1 MARRTLLTGTI
12 AVTAALSGST
22 MAFAAPGARP
32 RATANRVAVLGGGVG
47 GLTAAHE
54 LAERGFAVTVY
65 ERKALGGKA
74 RSIPVP
80 GTATGGR
87 LDLPGEHGFRF
98 FPGFY
103 QNIPDTMSRIP
114 FSGNAG
120 GVRDNLVNAADEMGA
135 WNGKTF
141 ELPTAGSLEGNF
153 TPQALLEY
161 LKLLAT
167 VTGAIPLAEIAVFG
181 SKILT
186 LLTSGPKRRLGQ
198 WENTSYADFIVA
210 AKMSENYR
218 TVMVDLLTST
228 LVAAKP
234 DKANTR
240 TMGLMAEAW
249 LYSSLGLGGY
259 GSPDRLLSAPTSEA
273 WIDPWV
279 SHLSSLG
286 VGFRTATVTELTYG
300 SGRITGARALDA
312 AGAATTIEADWYVL
326 AVPVERAVPMLG
338 PQLLA
343 ADPRLARLKNL
354 TTSWMNGV
362 MIYTTRPVAINN
374 GHVGYPG
381 QPWALTSISQ
391 GQFWRKN
398 FAASYGDGTVVDCL
412 SIDLSNWDA
421 PGILYGKAARDCTP
435 DQIIAE
441 VLAQLRKALPNGDSL
456 LPDSIIHSWFIDPAI
471 TGAGTPGV
479 VNDEPLLINTPSS
492 WQNRPDAV
500 TAVPNLFLAADYVR
514 TDINLA
520 TMEGANEAGRAAAN
534 GVLAGSGSSA
544 APAKLFKL
552 YAPPEIKLFWDV
564 DDFRYLI
571 GLPNQFD
578 LLYPAWP

>member
-1 MARRTLLTGTI
+1 
-12 AVTAALSGST
+12 
-22 MAFAAPGARP
+22 
-32 RATANRVAVLGGGVG
+32 VAVLGGGVG

-80 GTATGGR
+80 GTARDGR

-103 QNIPDTMSRIP
+103 RNIPDTMSRIP
-114 FSGNAG
+114 FPGNPN
-120 GVRDNLVNAADEMGA
+120 GVRDNLVHAADEMGA

-141 ELPTAGSLEGNF
+141 ELPTAGSIQGNF
-153 TPQALLEY
+153 TPEALLEY

-167 VTGAIPLAEIAVFG
+167 ISGAVPASEVAVFG
-181 SKILT
+181 AKILT

-198 WENTSYADFIVA
+198 WENTSYADFIRA
-210 AKMSENYR
+210 AQMSENYR
-218 TVMVDLLTST
+218 TVLVDLLTAT

-259 GSPDRLLSAPTSEA
+259 DSPDRLLSGPTSEA

-279 SHLSSLG
+279 SHLTSLG
-286 VGFRTATVTELTYG
+286 VDFQTATVTELTYG
-300 SGRITGARALDA
+300 GGRITGAHAVDMGSA
-312 AGAATTIEADWYVL
+312 PTEITADWYVL
-326 AVPVERAVPMLG
+326 AVPVERAVPLLG
-338 PQLLA
+338 AQILA
-343 ADPRLARLKNL
+343 ADPRLAKLKNL
-354 TTSWMNGV
+354 TTAWMNGV
-362 MIYTTRPVAINN
+362 MIYTKAPLPLND

-398 FAASYGDGTVVDCL
+398 FAASYGDGTAVDCL
-412 SIDLSNWDA
+412 SIDLSTWDV
-421 PGILYGKAARDCTP
+421 PGILYGKTAKECTP
-435 DQIIAE
+435 EQIIAE
-441 VLAQLRKALPNGDSL
+441 ILAQLRKALPNGAAV
-456 LPDSIIHSWFIDPAI
+456 LPDSLIHSWFIDPAI

-479 VNDEPLLINTPSS
+479 ANDEPLLINTPSS
-492 WQNRPDAV
+492 WQNRPDAT
-500 TAVPNLFLAADYVR
+500 TAIPNLFLAADYVR
-514 TDINLA
+514 TNINLA

-534 GVLAGSGSSA
+534 GILAAAGSPA
-544 APAKLFKL
+544 APATVLGL
-552 YAPPEIKLFWDV
+552 YAPPEMKLLWDV